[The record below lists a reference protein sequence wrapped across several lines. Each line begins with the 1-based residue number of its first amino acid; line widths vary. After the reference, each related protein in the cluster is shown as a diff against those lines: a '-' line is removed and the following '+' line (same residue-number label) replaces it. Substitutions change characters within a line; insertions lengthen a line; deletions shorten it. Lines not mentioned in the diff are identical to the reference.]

1 MNRRVY
7 ERVRNILIFSEDT
20 VEADN
25 LMGEMFFKLSK
36 ELKTKA
42 DWVALATAINRE
54 IVVREDVVR
63 GGPSK
68 ELQFEEL
75 RIRLKENLMSRGD

>member
-7 ERVRNILIFSEDT
+7 ERVRNILMFSEGT

-25 LMGEMFFKLSK
+25 RMGEMFFKLSK

>member
-7 ERVRNILIFSEDT
+7 ERVRDILMFSEDT

-25 LMGEMFFKLSK
+25 LMGEMFFRLSK

-42 DWVALATAINRE
+42 DWVTLATAINRE
-54 IVVREDVVR
+54 IAVREDVVR

-68 ELQFEEL
+68 ELRFEEL

>member
-1 MNRRVY
+1 MTRRVY
-7 ERVRNILIFSEDT
+7 ERVRDILMFSEDT

>member
-1 MNRRVY
+1 MNRGVY
-7 ERVRNILIFSEDT
+7 ERVRDILMFSEDT

-42 DWVALATAINRE
+42 DWVEFAKAINRE
-54 IVVREDVVR
+54 IFVREDVVR
-63 GGPSK
+63 GGSSK
-68 ELQFEEL
+68 ERRFEEL
-75 RIRLKENLMSRGD
+75 RTWLKENLTSGGD